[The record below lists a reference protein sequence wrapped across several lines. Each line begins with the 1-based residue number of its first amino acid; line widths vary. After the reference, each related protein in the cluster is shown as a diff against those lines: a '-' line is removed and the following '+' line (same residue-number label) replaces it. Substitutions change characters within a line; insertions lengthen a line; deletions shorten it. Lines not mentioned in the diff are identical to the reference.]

1 MKMISKNV
9 RNLNVED
16 IKALFN
22 AGNDDFINQRRDKL
36 EFNRILNGD
45 VTAEEY
51 KYLVNRFDNIVIKDA
66 FEHGDMI
73 STDTHKAIFS
83 YKPSELVQVTQHFSK
98 LNLSVPVLDYNSSN
112 GIVVNKFDFSVNT
125 PEKVEASVS
134 EELMQDDNIALFS
147 DILNSEM
154 NMKVEDKIIQA
165 LNSTTCTANNFVNGI
180 EQLDKKHLR
189 NLSVIVP
196 YSDFI
201 DSPQLYNYNNKV
213 NVILAPVSNIFIGN
227 MKAIVSNA
235 FVDSVKYDKNI
246 KNGVYTIIERIYS
259 LNAVLTNKD
268 EAIAKIS

>member
-1 MKMISKNV
+1 MISKNV
-9 RNLNVED
+9 KKLGNDD

-36 EFNRILNGD
+36 EFDRIVNGN

-66 FEHGDMI
+66 FEHGNMI
-73 STDTHKAIFS
+73 STDTHKAIFPFA
-83 YKPSELVQVTQHFSK
+83 PSELVQATQHFDK
-98 LNLSVPVLDYNSSN
+98 MNLSVPVLEFNESN

-134 EELMQDDNIALFS
+134 EELMQDDNIPLFS

-154 NMKVEDKIIQA
+154 NMKIEDKIIEA
-165 LNSTTCTANNFVNGI
+165 LNSTQCTANSFVAAV

-189 NLSVIVP
+189 NLTAIVP

-201 DSPQLYNYNNKV
+201 DSPQQYNYNGKI
-213 NVILAPVSNIFIGN
+213 NVILAPVSNIFVGN

-259 LNAVLTNKD
+259 LNAVLTDKNS
-268 EAIAKIS
+268 AIAKII